1 MARWFGGKS
10 RKANK
15 AGTTPGAAERTGPSD
30 ESGSGDPLA
39 GPRVDARKLLDED
52 PLTAADALRLGYG
65 RTGDPAMLLAA
76 VKAMELAMDRYP
88 ADDPQRASPLSGLC
102 MLYRLRWQRERDP
115 QLLRQAVEYGR
126 QAVAVAWTGDPE
138 MGRHLA
144 ALGTALEETF
154 RHGDRLED
162 IDKAVAVHRHC
173 LDVIPLDHPDRLGQ
187 ESNLA
192 NALVLRGV
200 AGADLAL
207 LEEGLERTRAALRDT
222 PADDP
227 AHPARLANVAA
238 ALAAMALTGSP
249 HHLAEAQALYEQALR
264 EFPPGHPARAGIEGA
279 VRNIRKLRQ
288 ARGI

>member
-1 MARWFGGKS
+1 VARWFGKS
-10 RKANK
+10 RKAGK
-15 AGTTPGAAERTGPSD
+15 AARTPGPNVES
-30 ESGSGDPLA
+30 ESGAPPADS
-39 GPRVDARKLLDED
+39 RSDAVKLLDED

-76 VKAMELAMDRYP
+76 VKAMELARDRYP

-102 MLYRLRWQRERDP
+102 MLSRLRWQRERDP
-115 QLLRQAVEYGR
+115 RLLQQAVEYGR

-154 RHGDRLED
+154 RYGDQLGD
-162 IDKAVAVHRHC
+162 IDEAVAVHRRC
-173 LDVIPLDHPDRLGQ
+173 LDLIPLDHPDRLGQ

-200 AGADLAL
+200 AGADHAL
-207 LEEGLERTRAALRDT
+207 LEEGIERTRAALRDT

-264 EFPPGHPARAGIEGA
+264 EFPPRHPARAGIEGA
-279 VRNIRKLRQ
+279 VRNIHKLRQ
-288 ARGI
+288 ARGS